1 MVPLNFTLRL
11 TLMLLVSVPFTI
23 LFLLMPFLLLLP
35 LGRVGCE
42 TLGEAVKGFKS
53 LIWSTKEGK
62 RIVVFMIIVETIM
75 YLLVSLIY
83 PSLLYMIHLDS
94 GPRSVLMTFSIIAA
108 FTLVLFIMPHYQRIL
123 DQKLQVKQDDVK
135 PKD

>member
-75 YLLVSLIY
+75 YLFANLSFIIIY
-83 PSLLYMIHLDS
+83 DTS
-94 GPRSVLMTFSIIAA
+94 GFWSEKCAYDIFNYCSFYSRSVYHA
-108 FTLVLFIMPHYQRIL
+108 TLPENTR
-123 DQKLQVKQDDVK
+123 
-135 PKD
+135 PKTASQTGRRKT